1 MQIWHTAPLLYS
13 VCYMKCGLKTKIMFI
28 KLHKGKSVKKGR
40 TFGFYKCS
48 EFTLISLF
56 LFHIRIC
63 RDKETYDNLPQAG

>member
-1 MQIWHTAPLLYS
+1 
-13 VCYMKCGLKTKIMFI
+13 MFI